1 MSLIRLQ
8 ITDNHRGKEIAECW
22 ANKEQS
28 FSEKDLSAVKKN
40 IEQIS
45 NKKIQDLV
53 SENKKLLVFPLN
65 LNQHGDK
72 IGEDHILSLYGDKI
86 STGNIMGFV
95 GVRNDG
101 CDTQLDIKSRFES
114 GGKDYFLH
122 YILQKVFAINLF
134 KWEHD
139 TTQEQ
144 IFDFLLYLFPYYL
157 KKALAQG
164 VFKKYCRFE
173 YNDANIRGPID
184 VNRHIRQ
191 NIPFKGTV
199 AYSAREHTYD
209 NEVTQLV
216 RHTIEYI
223 RTKEQGSAILNIDSD
238 TKDGVNQIVMATQS
252 YNARERQCV
261 INQNLR
267 PVRHPYFSAYTELQ
281 TICLQILR
289 HEELKYGTDD
299 SQIYGI
305 LFDGAW
311 LWEEYL
317 NAIFEENNL
326 GITHAK
332 NKTGDNGISLFK
344 NGKKCYYP
352 DFYKFV
358 EGDKEKSFVLDA
370 KYKRLGYDINP
381 NEQEYLKSNK
391 ISICREDL
399 FQMITYMHVLPAA
412 HCALLYPIEPNEA
425 SQTAETIVSDS
436 RELAGS
442 GGEIFGYGIK
452 ISAKDKMSDFWS
464 EMKIME
470 KNFSKKITE
479 FKNSMVKQN

>member
-1 MSLIRLQ
+1 MSLMRLQ
-8 ITDNHRGKEIAECW
+8 ITDNHRGKAIADCW
-22 ANKEQS
+22 ANNEQL
-28 FSEKDLSAVKKN
+28 FSEEDLTAVKNN

-53 SENKKLLVFPLN
+53 SENNKLLVFPLK
-65 LNQHGDK
+65 LNQHSDK
-72 IGEDHILSLYGDKI
+72 IGEDRILSLHNEII

-95 GVRNDG
+95 GVG
-101 CDTQLDIKSRFES
+101 DTQIDIKSRFET
-114 GGKDYFLH
+114 GDKDYFLH

-164 VFKKYCRFE
+164 IFKKYRRFE

-191 NIPFKGTV
+191 NIPFKGSV

-223 RTKEQGSAILNIDSD
+223 RTKEQGSTILNIDSD
-238 TKDGVNQIVMATQS
+238 TKEGVNQVVMATQS
-252 YNARERQCV
+252 YNARERQRV

-267 PVRHPYFSAYTELQ
+267 PVSHPYFSAYTELQ

-317 NAIFEENNL
+317 NTIFEENNL
-326 GITHAK
+326 DITHAK

-344 NGKKCYYP
+344 NGWKCYYP

-358 EGDKEKSFVLDA
+358 EGDKEGSFVFDA

-381 NEQEYLKSNK
+381 NEQEFLKSNK

-452 ISAKDKMSDFWS
+452 ISAKDNMIDFWS
-464 EMKIME
+464 DMENME
-470 KNFSKKITE
+470 KEFSKRIIE
-479 FKNSMVKQN
+479 FKNSMVKQD